1 MHFATF
7 VIIASSRAA
16 RFLYNIFPMEGVKEH
31 LFFFFFWGG
40 GKDVVVVV
48 VVVIF
53 FFDLAQDGYGRED
66 LSFLFPTLRKQKI
79 RKIWPRYLP
88 ESITSGCLS
97 GVCG

>member
-31 LFFFFFWGG
+31 LFFFWGV
-40 GKDVVVVV
+40 KDVVVVVV

-53 FFDLAQDGYGRED
+53 F
-66 LSFLFPTLRKQKI
+66 
-79 RKIWPRYLP
+79 
-88 ESITSGCLS
+88 
-97 GVCG
+97 